1 MNRVIDVKAV
11 PVGTIVEPIT
21 LAQAKTYLRVTDD
34 MQDALITMMIKA
46 SREAIEK
53 VTGLS
58 LIPVTVTA
66 ILCNPSGGIELPIAP
81 QTSTPT
87 GTGLVFEGLDYKNLV
102 TETESVTLTYN
113 AGYAVGTVPMDLL
126 FAVYDQIAF
135 MFENRGDGYDV
146 SSVCEKA
153 WRTCIR
159 YTRQPLF
166 V

>member
-1 MNRVIDVKAV
+1 MNRVIDVRRV
-11 PVGTIVEPIT
+11 PVGTITEPIT
-21 LAQAKTYLRVTDD
+21 LQKAKDYLRITDTS
-34 MQDALITMMIKA
+34 QDDLITMMIKGA
-46 SREAIEK
+46 RESIEK
-53 VTGLS
+53 ATGLS

-66 ILCNPSGGIELPIAP
+66 VINNEDGGIELPYP
-81 QTSTPT
+81 PVTTGPT
-87 GTGLVFEGLDYKNLV
+87 GVKLVGLDYPKLV
-102 TETESVTLTYN
+102 DITEEVTLTYS
-113 AGYAVGTVPMDLL
+113 AGFAAGTIPNDLL
-126 FAVYDQIAF
+126 FAIYDQLAF